1 MVLTRDTPEGLI
13 VNVRV
18 VPRSDRDEVVGVHGE
33 SLKIRI
39 NAPPIDGKANDRLVR
54 FLSAQ
59 LGIPVSGIQII
70 RGLTSRE
77 KQLLVAGV
85 KSEEFWQRLG
95 PIPGV

>member
-59 LGIPVSGIQII
+59 LDIPVSGIQII

-85 KSEEFWQRLG
+85 KSEEFWKRLG
-95 PIPGV
+95 PIPGA

>member
-1 MVLTRDTPEGLI
+1 MALTRDTPEGLI
-13 VNVRV
+13 VSVRV

-39 NAPPIDGKANDRLVR
+39 NAPPVDGKANDRLVR

-59 LGIPVSGIQII
+59 LDIPVSGIQII

-85 KSEEFWQRLG
+85 QSEEFWKRLG
-95 PIPGV
+95 PIPGA

>member
-1 MVLTRDTPEGLI
+1 MALTRDTPEGLI

-59 LGIPVSGIQII
+59 LDIPVSGIQII
-70 RGLTSRE
+70 RGLKTRE
-77 KQLLVAGV
+77 KQLFVAGV
-85 KSEEFWQRLG
+85 QSEEFWKRLD
-95 PIPGV
+95 PIPGA